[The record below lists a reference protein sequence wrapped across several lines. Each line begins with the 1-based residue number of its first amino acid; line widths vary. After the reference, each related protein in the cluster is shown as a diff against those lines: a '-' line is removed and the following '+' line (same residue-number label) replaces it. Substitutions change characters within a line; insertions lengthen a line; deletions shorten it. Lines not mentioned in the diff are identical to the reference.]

1 MSTLS
6 TLISA
11 GGGGEVSSADVK
23 VGEITYFLDANDPTR
38 QGSTYTD
45 ADGKVFMKTGTTTD
59 DVATYPDTAISS
71 AAYSPAS
78 RWNAYNKA
86 DNWESTGE
94 GNNFQA
100 SNGHWFSTGGTGRGG
115 RSTSVQWINLNNG
128 TRGQTPSI
136 SQPTGVYNQS
146 YFQNG
151 SCPSANGN
159 RIWMLIWDSSRTSP
173 TRWRW
178 ISHQMAVSGNSLTFS
193 NPLGANANGR
203 LDTGDMENNGL
214 ANNGNQTH
222 MFCDNHNKLWLTR
235 LSGSHIPGVS
245 NALNDSTR
253 EYEVHRFS
261 VSSSGDASLPIWEA
275 KFNFRAPH
283 LSGITYNKDTD
294 ELILVNSAAMIA
306 RPMSMTNWDGA
317 DTVFGYNHGIDPQS
331 GTTMGVGMHATKYA
345 GQDASGNPMFTNKN
359 ATYDG
364 TYKFTAKPLAGYGSA
379 MTFGTGS
386 ADTPYWMRI
395 K

>member
-59 DVATYPDTAISS
+59 DVATYPDTAVSS
-71 AAYSPAS
+71 AKYSPAYQFQ
-78 RWNAYNKA
+78 AYQKA
-86 DNWESTGE
+86 DQWEYGGAGGT
-94 GNNFQA
+94 FQA
-100 SNGHWFSTGGTGRGG
+100 SNGVWFSLGGTGRGNQNTSAQYTNL
-115 RSTSVQWINLNNG
+115 STATVG
-128 TRGQTPSI
+128 HTPNH
-136 SQPTGVYNQS
+136 SQPTQTYNAQG
-146 YFQNG
+146 YQNG
-151 SCPSANGN
+151 ICPNIHGN
-159 RIWMLIWDSSRTSP
+159 KMWVLIWDIARSAP
-173 TRWRW
+173 QRWRW
-178 ISHQMAVSGNSLTFS
+178 ASHAMAVSGNGLTFS
-193 NPLGANANGR
+193 SPIGQNQSGQ
-203 LDTGDMENNGL
+203 LDNGDMENNGL
-214 ANNGNQTH
+214 LNNGNTTH

-235 LSGSHIPGVS
+235 LSGSTIPGVS

-261 VSSSGDASLPIWEA
+261 VGANGNSSQPIWEA

-283 LSGITYNKDTD
+283 LSAITYNKDTD

-317 DTVFGYNHGIDPQS
+317 DTVFGYNHGVDPQRRLL
-331 GTTMGVGMHATKYA
+331 Y
-345 GQDASGNPMFTNKN
+345 
-359 ATYDG
+359 
-364 TYKFTAKPLAGYGSA
+364 
-379 MTFGTGS
+379 
-386 ADTPYWMRI
+386 
-395 K
+395 